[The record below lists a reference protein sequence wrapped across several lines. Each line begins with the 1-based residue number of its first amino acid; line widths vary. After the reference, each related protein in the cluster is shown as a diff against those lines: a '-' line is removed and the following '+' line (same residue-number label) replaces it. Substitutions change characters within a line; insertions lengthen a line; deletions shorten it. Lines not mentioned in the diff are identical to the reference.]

1 MTLRKY
7 DPSQVAIIFGP
18 VGPIGGFADG
28 TFVSV
33 EQNEDSF
40 ALSVGSDG
48 EGTRAKS
55 NNRSGRVTVTLAQSS
70 ASNALL
76 SAAHLLDINS
86 ANGDG
91 IGPLLVADRSGTS
104 LYEAENAW
112 IVRPPAAEFG
122 RDGAATRE
130 WIIETDNLNQV
141 HGGN

>member
-1 MTLRKY
+1 MVT
-7 DPSQVAIIFGP
+7 
-18 VGPIGGFADG
+18 
-28 TFVSV
+28 V

-40 ALSVGSDG
+40 VLSVGVDG

-55 NNRSGRVTVTLAQSS
+55 NNRSGTVTVVLAQSS

-76 SAAHLLDINS
+76 SAVHNLDINTP
-86 ANGDG
+86 NGDG
-91 IGPLLVADRSGTS
+91 IGPLLIADRSGTS

-112 IVRPPAAEFG
+112 TRKPPAAEFG

-130 WIIETDNLNQV
+130 WVFETENLVQL